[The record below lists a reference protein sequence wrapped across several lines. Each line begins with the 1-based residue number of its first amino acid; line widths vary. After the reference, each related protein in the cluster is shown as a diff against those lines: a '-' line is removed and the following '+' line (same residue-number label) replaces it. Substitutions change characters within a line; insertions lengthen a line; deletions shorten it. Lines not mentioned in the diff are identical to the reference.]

1 MTPGNHTE
9 DRIDLIDTRLREH
22 GLRVTVARRG
32 VYHRLMEASEP
43 QSAAQIEAVLH
54 AAGITIDLVTVYRTL
69 ETLERCSLVMRV
81 DRLHEGWRYAVRSR
95 QHSHSIVCSECGS
108 ATPLDPCGLR
118 RIEQDLELTTGYS
131 NISHSLQ
138 FFGTCPEC
146 RK

>member
-1 MTPGNHTE
+1 MIPENQTAEPS
-9 DRIDLIDTRLREH
+9 DPIDSRLREH

-32 VYHRLMEASEP
+32 VYHRLLEASEP
-43 QSAAQIEAVLH
+43 QSAAQIEMSLH

-81 DRLHEGWRYAVRSR
+81 DRLHEGWRYTVRSR
-95 QHSHSIVCSECGS
+95 QHNHSIVCSECGS
-108 ATPLDPCGLR
+108 ATPLDACGLR
-118 RIEQDLELTTGYS
+118 RIEQDLELTTGYT
-131 NISHSLQ
+131 NVSHSLQ